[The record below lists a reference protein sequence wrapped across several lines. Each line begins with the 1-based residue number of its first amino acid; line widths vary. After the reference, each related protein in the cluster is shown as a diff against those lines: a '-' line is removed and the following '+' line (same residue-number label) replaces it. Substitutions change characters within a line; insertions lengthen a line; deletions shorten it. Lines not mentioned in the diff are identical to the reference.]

1 MKNVEIRNYAKENG
15 VKLWEIAD
23 VYGVSDITFSKKL
36 RYELPEKEKENI
48 MQIID
53 DLAEAKEDE

>member
-1 MKNVEIRNYAKENG
+1 MKNVEIRNYAKKND

-36 RYELPEKEKENI
+36 RYELPEKDKENI

-53 DLAEAKEDE
+53 DLAKAKADE

>member
-1 MKNVEIRNYAKENG
+1 MKNIGIRNYAKKNN

-23 VYGVSDITFSKKL
+23 VYGVSDVTLSKKL

-53 DLAEAKEDE
+53 DLAKAKEDE

>member
-1 MKNVEIRNYAKENG
+1 MKNVEIRNYAKKND

-48 MQIID
+48 IQIID
-53 DLAEAKEDE
+53 DLAKAKEDE

>member
-1 MKNVEIRNYAKENG
+1 MKNVEIRNYAKKND

-36 RYELPEKEKENI
+36 RYELPEKDKENI
-48 MQIID
+48 MQIIN
-53 DLAEAKEDE
+53 DLAKAKEDE

>member
-1 MKNVEIRNYAKENG
+1 MKNIEIRNYAKKKR

-23 VYGVSDITFSKKL
+23 VYGVSDVTLSKKL
-36 RYELPEKEKENI
+36 RYELSEKDKENI

-53 DLAEAKEDE
+53 DLAKAKEDE

>member
-36 RYELPEKEKENI
+36 RYELPEKDKENI

-53 DLAEAKEDE
+53 DLAKAKEDE

>member
-36 RYELPEKEKENI
+36 RYELPEKDKENI
-48 MQIID
+48 MQIIN
-53 DLAEAKEDE
+53 DLAKAKEDE

>member
-1 MKNVEIRNYAKENG
+1 MKNIELRIYAKKHNI
-15 VKLWEIAD
+15 KLWEIAD
-23 VYGVSDITFSKKL
+23 IYGIADSAFSRKL

-53 DLAEAKEDE
+53 DLAKAKEDE